1 MPKITSIKSQV
12 KDKNRVSVYIG
23 GKYRFSLTQRQLLE
37 SGLRTGQEL
46 SPSDIANYKNE
57 SNYGK
62 LLDQALRWLA
72 LRAHSEY
79 EIDEY
84 LKRKSSDKKQISK
97 VKNRLIELGGVDDET
112 FAEVWVRNRKLLKP
126 TSKYRIKQE
135 LRVKKVLP
143 EIIDQALETEE
154 VDDLASARLAI
165 KSKRRQSRYKDD
177 KKLKQFLARQGYSW
191 DIIKS
196 ALELEKSD

>member
-1 MPKITSIKSQV
+1 MPKITSIKIQT
-12 KDKNRVSVYIG
+12 KNKNRVSIYVD

-37 SGLRTGQEL
+37 SGLRSGQEL
-46 SPSDIANYKNE
+46 SPDDIAKYKDE

-62 LLDQALRWLA
+62 LLDQALRWLG

-84 LKRKSSDKKQISK
+84 LKRKSSNKKQISK
-97 VKNRLIELGGVDDET
+97 VKNRLIELGGVDDKT

-126 TSKYRIKQE
+126 MSRYRIKQE
-135 LRVKKVLP
+135 LGAKRVLP
-143 EIIDQALETEE
+143 EIIDQALEAEE
-154 VDDLASARLAI
+154 VDDLESARLVI

-196 ALELEKSD
+196 AFELEKSD